1 MQEYRKIEDLSDN
14 EYENLVRDYETT
26 YQPVKALVEKY
37 SLDPLYKI
45 GLTPFLNKPI
55 LTEEKCP
62 NCGNQL
68 YRKLK
73 HRGIRFPNFICQK
86 CGHTNSIACTCSLCT
101 ENRKKVEEQIRRE
114 SDLRKE
120 ELRKRDELKRT
131 DINLFLNETTNQD
144 HYYEYEE
151 LGLNKRIKLSCIC
164 RSLKF
169 INNTNTLHS
178 LESQQNVT
186 NVFPLFSVFENW
198 VKDCVSQ
205 GLISIDQNSPN
216 EAFYYEN
223 GKINYYFLK
232 VNFRIMLKELNDKEQ
247 YVENLEKIRTLDYR
261 WNLKVN
267 DIKEL
272 WLDIAYQELLAY
284 TSFKMTWLK
293 IMNFQ
298 PSERL
303 TSTLKKLLASGL
315 SVGQVQ
321 SLLFS
326 AFAYGFSTN
335 YFKDKNYLRTS
346 TTILNK
352 IYSFSQ
358 DYFAGKKNYKAGH
371 RFDLQQSDLSFL
383 FFNIFLGMENI
394 KFPEI
399 EFTTPCS
406 EAFIEWLISM
416 QNRIHL
422 S

>member
-1 MQEYRKIEDLSDN
+1 
-14 EYENLVRDYETT
+14 
-26 YQPVKALVEKY
+26 
-37 SLDPLYKI
+37 
-45 GLTPFLNKPI
+45 
-55 LTEEKCP
+55 
-62 NCGNQL
+62 
-68 YRKLK
+68 
-73 HRGIRFPNFICQK
+73 
-86 CGHTNSIACTCSLCT
+86 
-101 ENRKKVEEQIRRE
+101 
-114 SDLRKE
+114 
-120 ELRKRDELKRT
+120 
-131 DINLFLNETTNQD
+131 
-144 HYYEYEE
+144 
-151 LGLNKRIKLSCIC
+151 
-164 RSLKF
+164 
-169 INNTNTLHS
+169 
-178 LESQQNVT
+178 
-186 NVFPLFSVFENW
+186 
-198 VKDCVSQ
+198 
-205 GLISIDQNSPN
+205 
-216 EAFYYEN
+216 
-223 GKINYYFLK
+223 
-232 VNFRIMLKELNDKEQ
+232 MLKELNDKEQ
-247 YVENLEKIRTLDYR
+247 YVEDLERIRTLDYR

-284 TSFKMTWLK
+284 TIFKMTWLK
-293 IMNFQ
+293 IMNFR

-352 IYSFSQ
+352 IYAFSE